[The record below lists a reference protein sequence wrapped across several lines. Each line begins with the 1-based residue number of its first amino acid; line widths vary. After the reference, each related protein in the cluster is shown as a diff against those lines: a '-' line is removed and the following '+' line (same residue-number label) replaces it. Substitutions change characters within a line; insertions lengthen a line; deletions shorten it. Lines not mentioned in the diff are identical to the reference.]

1 MEVYMHMYTASIR
14 VHYMHTAGISTPDSF
29 RRTVG
34 DQTSPDLAGEV
45 VSGEGNIYIDCREG

>member
-1 MEVYMHMYTASIR
+1 MHMYTASIQL
-14 VHYMHTAGISTPDSF
+14 YIIIMHTAGISTPDSS

-45 VSGEGNIYIDCREG
+45 VSGEGNIYIDWGIV